1 MKIAKCLGRAI
12 DQTTYHGQIPLKGK
26 EELLLI
32 EVPVSLHVFWKEE
45 GLLQSLNNMTCM
57 PLVVMS
63 NGGIP
68 GNRDTIHLQF
78 RRPYA
83 RWTAHLSRERIF
95 SAFNRVG
102 PPTSLV
108 LGHPLLFVSLWKV
121 YLALLKSLM
130 LPLSPQF
137 RIGFQPKISRE
148 LRKGRRRV
156 HWGAWNYWPLGG

>member
-68 GNRDTIHLQF
+68 GNGDTIHL
-78 RRPYA
+78 
-83 RWTAHLSRERIF
+83 
-95 SAFNRVG
+95 
-102 PPTSLV
+102 
-108 LGHPLLFVSLWKV
+108 
-121 YLALLKSLM
+121 
-130 LPLSPQF
+130 
-137 RIGFQPKISRE
+137 
-148 LRKGRRRV
+148 
-156 HWGAWNYWPLGG
+156 